1 MAKTCRVPV
10 LAIALLAI
18 LVPASPAPASSSDDV
33 RMEPA
38 ACEVLQRR
46 VDEVAALGESS
57 ELTDD
62 EKIARLSASIA
73 SSLATMLN
81 VTRNDPDA
89 AKIAQEW
96 VTMLNQVLTAASPTG
111 PRSDTEAR
119 DVPAGAERGVQIAR
133 NRLKPYVAVLKLI
146 CPDLVLPNSV
156 AR

>member
-1 MAKTCRVPV
+1 MLAMAF
-10 LAIALLAI
+10 LAI
-18 LVPASPAPASSSDDV
+18 LVPGSPAPASSSDDV
-33 RMEPA
+33 KMDPA
-38 ACEVLQRR
+38 VCEVLQRR

-62 EKIARLSASIA
+62 EKIARLTASIA

-111 PRSDTEAR
+111 ARSDTEAR
-119 DVPAGAERGVQIAR
+119 DVPSGAERGMQIAR
-133 NRLKPYVAVLKLI
+133 NRLKPYVAVLKLM
-146 CPDLVLPNSV
+146 CPDLVLPSSV
-156 AR
+156 AH